1 MLKATILGSNP
12 LSFFGILGVVRTFSD
27 KEAGLLK
34 PHNSLHNGGS
44 ARQAPKV
51 LMAISLSDI
60 QAAAQNIGT
69 AIINTP
75 FAKSITLSNIVG
87 ADVYLKFENLQFTAS
102 FKERGALNKL
112 LSLSEEDR
120 KVGVIAMSAG
130 NHAKALAYHA
140 QRLGIPATIV
150 MPLNTPNVK
159 VEDTKNFAARVI
171 LEGRNLDEAAK
182 FAHNLA
188 YEDGLVFV
196 HPYNDEAIMSGQGTL
211 ALEMLE
217 LQPDLDA
224 IVVPIGGGGLI
235 SGIATAAKAINPNIK
250 IFGVEVAGYPSVYN
264 AIHNLP
270 DVIGGSTI
278 AEGIAVKKPGALN
291 LEVIARL
298 VDDVFVVSEEDI
310 EEAINSLITIE
321 KTVAEGAG
329 AASLAAVMANAKFF
343 ANQKVGV
350 LLCGANIDSRILA
363 SILMRRLVRKGK
375 IVRYLIKLN
384 DLPGALSD
392 VSATIGKWGGNI
404 LEVSHQRMF
413 GAVHVKDADLHVT
426 VETRGLEQSQEIL
439 EKLLELGYAA
449 ELLKD

>member
-1 MLKATILGSNP
+1 MP
-12 LSFFGILGVVRTFSD
+12 
-27 KEAGLLK
+27 
-34 PHNSLHNGGS
+34 
-44 ARQAPKV
+44 
-51 LMAISLSDI
+51 ISLLDI
-60 QAAAQNIGT
+60 QAASERLSG

-75 FAKSITLSNIVG
+75 FDKSITLSNIIG
-87 ADVYLKFENLQFTAS
+87 AEIYLKFENLQFTAS

-112 LSLSEEDR
+112 LSLTEADR

-150 MPLNTPNVK
+150 MPTNTPNVK
-159 VEDTKNFAARVI
+159 VEDTKSFAARVI

-182 FAHNLA
+182 FAHSLA
-188 YEDGLVFV
+188 AEEGLVFV

-211 ALEMLE
+211 ALEMLA
-217 LQPDLDA
+217 LQPELDA

-235 SGIATAAKAINPNIK
+235 AGIATAAKAIKPNIK

-278 AEGIAVKKPGALN
+278 AEGIAVKKPGDLN
-291 LEVIARL
+291 LEVISRL

-321 KTVAEGAG
+321 KTVTEGAG
-329 AASLAAVMANAKFF
+329 AASLAAVMVNSEKF

-350 LLCGANIDSRILA
+350 LLCGGNIDSRILA
-363 SILMRRLVRKGK
+363 SILMRRLVRKGR

-384 DLPGALSD
+384 DLPGTLSD
-392 VSATIGKWGGNI
+392 VAATIGKYGGNI

-426 VETRGLEQSQEIL
+426 VETKGIEQSQEIL
-439 EKLLELGYAA
+439 QQLCASGYAA

>member
-1 MLKATILGSNP
+1 
-12 LSFFGILGVVRTFSD
+12 
-27 KEAGLLK
+27 
-34 PHNSLHNGGS
+34 
-44 ARQAPKV
+44 
-51 LMAISLSDI
+51 MAISLPDI
-60 QAAAQNIGT
+60 QAAADRLGT

-75 FAKSITLSNIVG
+75 FTKSITLSSILG
-87 ADVYLKFENLQFTAS
+87 AQIYLKFENLQFTAS

-112 LSLSEEDR
+112 LSLSQEDR
-120 KVGVIAMSAG
+120 NIGVIAMSAG

-150 MPLNTPNVK
+150 MPINTPNVK
-159 VEDTKNFAARVI
+159 VEDTKSFAARVI
-171 LEGRNLDEAAK
+171 LEGRNLDDAAN
-182 FAHNLA
+182 FAHKLA
-188 YEDGLVFV
+188 DEEGLVFV

-211 ALEMLE
+211 ALEMLAS
-217 LQPDLDA
+217 QPSLDA
-224 IVVPIGGGGLI
+224 IVVPIGGGGMI

-250 IFGVEVAGYPSVYN
+250 IYGVEVAGYPSVYN

-270 DVIGGSTI
+270 DVVGGSTI
-278 AEGIAVKKPGALN
+278 AEGIAVKKPGDLN
-291 LEVIARL
+291 LEVISRL
-298 VDDVFVVSEEDI
+298 VDDVFVVSEVDI
-310 EEAINSLITIE
+310 EEAIYSLITIE
-321 KTVAEGAG
+321 KTVTEGAG
-329 AASLAAVMANAKFF
+329 AASLAAVMANPQLF
-343 ANQKVGV
+343 ANKKVGV

-392 VSATIGKWGGNI
+392 VAATIGKYGGNI

-439 EKLLELGYAA
+439 DQLCKSGYAA

>member
-1 MLKATILGSNP
+1 
-12 LSFFGILGVVRTFSD
+12 
-27 KEAGLLK
+27 
-34 PHNSLHNGGS
+34 
-44 ARQAPKV
+44 
-51 LMAISLSDI
+51 MAIALTDI
-60 QAAAQNIGT
+60 QAAAERLGS

-75 FAKSITLSNIVG
+75 FDKSITLSTITG
-87 ADVYLKFENLQFTAS
+87 AELFLKFENLQFTAS

-112 LSLSEEDR
+112 LSLSEED
-120 KVGVIAMSAG
+120 KQAGVIAMSAG

-150 MPLNTPNVK
+150 MPTNTPNVK
-159 VEDTKNFAARVI
+159 VEDTKNFGARVL

-211 ALEMLE
+211 ALEMLAS
-217 LQPDLDA
+217 QPDLDA

-250 IFGVEVAGYPSVYN
+250 ITGVEVAGYPSVYN

-270 DVIGGSTI
+270 EVQGGSTI
-278 AEGIAVKKPGALN
+278 AEGIAVKKPGHLN

-298 VDDVFVVSEEDI
+298 VDDVVIVSEEDI
-310 EEAINSLITIE
+310 EEAINALITIE
-321 KTVAEGAG
+321 KTVTEGAG
-329 AASLAAVMANAKFF
+329 AASLAAVMANPEKF

-363 SILMRRLVRKGK
+363 SVLMRRLVRKGK

-384 DLPGALSD
+384 DLPGTLAD
-392 VSATIGKWGGNI
+392 VAATIGKWGGNI

-413 GAVHVKDADLHVT
+413 GAVPVKDADLYVT
-426 VETRGLEQSQEIL
+426 VETKGFEQSQEIL
-439 EKLLELGYAA
+439 QQLCSAGYRA
-449 ELLKD
+449 ELLND